1 MTLNILIVAQFL
13 ADCRMTAL
21 RINKGI
27 STFNFHYKS
36 RDLLHDAKSSHQR
49 LLTKIQ
55 PLKKFQVFK
64 SDWCKKPEVVLKCVT
79 FDVFQILK
87 VHWSM
92 PHLENRKCS
101 NFECCI
107 CCYCKKSQKIQKL
120 FLKKSTD
127 ANPLIWNKA

>member
-21 RINKGI
+21 HINKGI

-64 SDWCKKPEVVLKCVT
+64 SDWCKKPEVVLKFVT

-92 PHLENRKCS
+92 PHFEIENLQTSSAVFVVIARKARRYRNCS
-101 NFECCI
+101 
-107 CCYCKKSQKIQKL
+107 
-120 FLKKSTD
+120 
-127 ANPLIWNKA
+127 

>member
-21 RINKGI
+21 HINKGI

-55 PLKKFQVFK
+55 LLKKFQVFK
-64 SDWCKKPEVVLKCVT
+64 SL
-79 FDVFQILK
+79 IGA
-87 VHWSM
+87 
-92 PHLENRKCS
+92 
-101 NFECCI
+101 
-107 CCYCKKSQKIQKL
+107 KSP
-120 FLKKSTD
+120 KSS
-127 ANPLIWNKA
+127 

>member
-21 RINKGI
+21 HINKGI

-55 PLKKFQVFK
+55 PLKKSSNLLLVQK
-64 SDWCKKPEVVLKCVT
+64 ARSR
-79 FDVFQILK
+79 
-87 VHWSM
+87 
-92 PHLENRKCS
+92 LEM
-101 NFECCI
+101 
-107 CCYCKKSQKIQKL
+107 CYI
-120 FLKKSTD
+120 
-127 ANPLIWNKA
+127 